1 MIVGFDLTCEI
12 TDDFVFGKGNSRTK
26 KDILKNWLKIPLM
39 KEILHQQIPGYT
51 LLQLVTRVICRI
63 YWIEISYL
71 QLGIF
76 APCCS

>member
-51 LLQLVTRVICRI
+51 LLQL
-63 YWIEISYL
+63 
-71 QLGIF
+71 
-76 APCCS
+76 